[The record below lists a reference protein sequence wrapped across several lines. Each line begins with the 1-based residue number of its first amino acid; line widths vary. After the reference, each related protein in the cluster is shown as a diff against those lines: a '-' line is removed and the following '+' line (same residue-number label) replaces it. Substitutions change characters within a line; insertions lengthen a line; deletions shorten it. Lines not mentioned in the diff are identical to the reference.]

1 MRPHL
6 KPVKNPLALPFGV
19 IYQSFVKKNGN
30 HMSQIP
36 PGLFAE
42 RVTDV
47 QHYTDRLFRF
57 RVTRPQS
64 MRFRSGEFVMLGLPD
79 DGKPVM
85 RAYSIASPAW
95 DEGLE
100 FFSIKVP
107 GGPLTERLQKI
118 QLGDTILMRPKTT
131 GTLVNDAL
139 LPGKRL
145 FMLSTGTGIA
155 PFVSL
160 IRDPETYEKFGELFL
175 THTCRTAG
183 ELQYGFDS
191 VSLAKDDPL
200 VGEDA
205 TARLKHFA
213 STTRERSE
221 HNGRITALIS
231 SGEFFKS
238 LGVSGFDPEHD
249 RLMMCGSMA
258 MIKDVCAMLEP
269 LNFKEGSNHEPG
281 NFVVERA
288 FVG

>member
-1 MRPHL
+1 M
-6 KPVKNPLALPFGV
+6 FV
-19 IYQSFVKKNGN
+19 IKNGHSMTVN
-30 HMSQIP
+30 ST
-36 PGLFAE
+36 GLFVE

-57 RVTRPQS
+57 RVTRPQAL
-64 MRFRSGEFVMLGLPD
+64 RFRSGEFVMIGLPE
-79 DGKPVM
+79 DGKPLM

-95 DEGLE
+95 DESLE

-107 GGPLTERLQKI
+107 GGPLTERLAQIKT
-118 QLGDTILMRPKTT
+118 GDEILMRPKTT

-160 IRDPETYEKFGELFL
+160 IRDPETYEKFETLVL
-175 THTCRTAG
+175 THTCRTVP

-191 VSLAKDDPL
+191 VAAAKADPL
-200 VGEDA
+200 VGEEA
-205 TARLKHFA
+205 TQRLQHFA
-213 STTRERSE
+213 STTREPSP
-221 HNGRITALIS
+221 HNGRITNLIET
-231 SGEFFKS
+231 GEFFKT
-238 LGVSGFDPEHD
+238 LGIPALDPAQD
-249 RLMMCGSMA
+249 RIMLCGSMG
-258 MIKDVCAMLEP
+258 MIRDVKAMLEP
-269 LNFKEGSNHEPG
+269 LGFTEGSNAEPG

>member
-1 MRPHL
+1 
-6 KPVKNPLALPFGV
+6 
-19 IYQSFVKKNGN
+19 
-30 HMSQIP
+30 MSNIIP
-36 PGLFAE
+36 SGLFSE

-57 RVTRPQS
+57 RITRPQS
-64 MRFRSGEFVMLGLPD
+64 LRFRSGEFVMLGLPD
-79 DGKPVM
+79 EGKPLL

-95 DEGLE
+95 DESLE

-107 GGPLTERLQKI
+107 DGPLTERLQNIKP
-118 QLGDTILMRPKTT
+118 GDTILMKSKTT

-160 IRDPETYEKFGELFL
+160 IRDPETYEKFDDVIL
-175 THTCRTAG
+175 THTCRTTA

-191 VSLAKDDPL
+191 VALAKDDPL
-200 VGEDA
+200 VGEEA
-205 TARLKHFA
+205 TLRLKHFA
-213 STTRERSE
+213 STTREQSAN
-221 HNGRITALIS
+221 NGRITNLMAN
-231 SGEFFKS
+231 GEFFNA
-238 LGVSGFDPEHD
+238 LGISPLNAEED
-249 RLMMCGSMA
+249 RIMMCGSMG
-258 MIKDVCAMLEP
+258 MIKDIRAMLEP
-269 LNFKEGSNHEPG
+269 LGFTEGSNNSPG

>member
-1 MRPHL
+1 
-6 KPVKNPLALPFGV
+6 
-19 IYQSFVKKNGN
+19 
-30 HMSQIP
+30 MSNVHS
-36 PGLFAE
+36 E
-42 RVTDV
+42 RVLEV

-64 MRFRSGEFVMLGLPD
+64 LRFRSGEFVMLGLPD
-79 DGKPVM
+79 DAKPVM

-95 DEGLE
+95 DESLE

-118 QLGDTILMRPKTT
+118 QVGDEILLRPKTT

-145 FMLSTGTGIA
+145 FMLSTGTGVA

-160 IRDPETYEKFGELFL
+160 IRDPETYEKFESVIL
-175 THTCRTAG
+175 THTCRTVD
-183 ELQYGFDS
+183 ELKYGFDS
-191 VSLAKDDPL
+191 IAATREDPL
-200 VGEDA
+200 VGEEA

-213 STTRERSE
+213 STTREPSE
-221 HNGRITALIS
+221 HNGRITSLIET
-231 SGEFFKS
+231 GEFFAS
-238 LGVSGFDPEHD
+238 LGIPAFDAVHD
-249 RLMMCGSMA
+249 RIMMCGSMG
-258 MIKDVCAMLEP
+258 MIKDIRQMLEP
-269 LNFKEGSNHEPG
+269 KGFNEGSHSQPG

>member
-1 MRPHL
+1 MT
-6 KPVKNPLALPFGV
+6 
-19 IYQSFVKKNGN
+19 
-30 HMSQIP
+30 QIP

-64 MRFRSGEFVMLGLPD
+64 MRFRSGEFVMLGLPE

-95 DEGLE
+95 DDSLE

-107 GGPLTERLQKI
+107 DGPLTERLQKI

-160 IRDPETYEKFGELFL
+160 MRDPETYEKFGELII
-175 THTCRTAG
+175 THTCRTKA

-191 VSLAKDDPL
+191 VAATKADPL
-200 VGEDA
+200 IGELA
-205 TARLKHFA
+205 AAHLMHYA
-213 STTRERSE
+213 STTRDPSP
-221 HNGRITALIS
+221 HTGRITTLIA
-231 SGEFFKS
+231 SGEFFKT
-238 LGVSGFDPEHD
+238 LGIENFNAEHD
-249 RLMMCGSMA
+249 RIMMCGSMG
-258 MIKDVCAMLEP
+258 MIKDIRTMLEP
-269 LNFKEGSNHEPG
+269 QGFKEGSNHEPG

>member
-1 MRPHL
+1 MT
-6 KPVKNPLALPFGV
+6 
-19 IYQSFVKKNGN
+19 
-30 HMSQIP
+30 QIP

-64 MRFRSGEFVMLGLPD
+64 LRFRSGEFVMLGLPD
-79 DGKPVM
+79 EGKPVM

-95 DEGLE
+95 DESLE
-100 FFSIKVP
+100 FFSIKVQD
-107 GGPLTERLQKI
+107 GPLTEQLQKI
-118 QLGDTILMRPKTT
+118 QPGDTILMRPKTT

-160 IRDPETYEKFGELFL
+160 IRDPETYEKFGELIL
-175 THTCRTAG
+175 THTCRTRG

-191 VSLAKDDPL
+191 VALAKDDPL
-200 VGEDA
+200 VGEEA

-213 STTRERSE
+213 STTREPSE
-221 HNGRITALIS
+221 HTGRITSLMS

-238 LGVSGFDPEHD
+238 LGAAGFEAEHD
-249 RLMMCGSMA
+249 RIMICGSISMT
-258 MIKDVCAMLEP
+258 KDIRDILEP
-269 LNFKEGSNHEPG
+269 LHFKEGSHTEPG
-281 NFVVERA
+281 SFVVERA

>member
-1 MRPHL
+1 
-6 KPVKNPLALPFGV
+6 
-19 IYQSFVKKNGN
+19 
-30 HMSQIP
+30 MSNIHS
-36 PGLFAE
+36 E
-42 RVTDV
+42 RVLEV

-64 MRFRSGEFVMLGLPD
+64 LRFRSGEFVMLGLPD
-79 DGKPVM
+79 EAKPVM

-95 DEGLE
+95 DESLE
-100 FFSIKVP
+100 FFSIKVA

-118 QLGDTILMRPKTT
+118 QVGDEVLLRPKTT

-160 IRDPETYEKFGELFL
+160 IRDPETYEKFEQVIL
-175 THTCRTAG
+175 THTCRTLS

-191 VSLAKDDPL
+191 VYATREDPL
-200 VGEDA
+200 VGEEA
-205 TARLKHFA
+205 TSRLLHFA
-213 STTRERSE
+213 STTRELSP
-221 HNGRITALIS
+221 HNGRITDLIE
-231 SGEFFKS
+231 SGEFFS
-238 LGVSGFDPEHD
+238 ALGIGKFDAEHD
-249 RLMMCGSMA
+249 RIMMCGSTG
-258 MIKDVCAMLEP
+258 MIKDIREMLEP
-269 LNFKEGSNHEPG
+269 NGFTEGSNHHAA